1 MTTPDPR
8 NRTGTLVATWLSN
21 AGTVPVTVP
30 PGGFVL
36 VRR

>member
-1 MTTPDPR
+1 V
-8 NRTGTLVATWLSN
+8 LVDTSLSN
-21 AGTVPVTVP
+21 ATTVPVTVP